1 MQSAQLKDSM
11 KHVVKRLSPAPLRR
25 WREASYFRRYGE
37 FELRLVEPLCQADR
51 DSIDVGANLG
61 AYVHFMRRSSR
72 LVYAFEPVPWLAQ
85 ELKRKFPSRV
95 IVHSIA
101 LSDRNDIATLHLPLV
116 NGQPDAGLSSF
127 VPAEAGKKGEMMGL
141 RVRTCRLDD
150 AYDGDVGFIKIDVE
164 GHERA
169 VLDGAIG
176 TIARCR
182 PNILVEIEE
191 RFGGNSIDDAA
202 RFLRALGYQGYF
214 VDRGELKDIAA
225 FDPHWMQ
232 RAEDIAGFAPG
243 LPRTRFASYVNNF
256 IFIHRSKADD
266 VLRKIAAVLAKEDSS
281 SFAGTH

>member
-1 MQSAQLKDSM
+1 MQSAQLKDSV
-11 KHVVKRLSPAPLRR
+11 KHVVQRLSPAPLRR

-37 FELRLVEPLCQADR
+37 FELRLVEPLCQGNR
-51 DSIDVGANLG
+51 DAIDVGANLG
-61 AYVHFMRRSSR
+61 AYVHFMRRFSP

-85 ELKRKFPSRV
+85 ELRRKFPSRV
-95 IVHSIA
+95 VVHNIA
-101 LSDRNDIATLHLPLV
+101 LSDRNDVATLHLPLV

-127 VPAEAGKKGEMMGL
+127 VPAETGRAEGMMEL

-150 AYDGDVGFIKIDVE
+150 AYDGDAGFIKIDVE

-169 VLDGAIG
+169 VLDGAAG
-176 TIARCR
+176 TIARCQ

-191 RFGGNSIDDAA
+191 RFGGSSIEDAA
-202 RFLRALGYQGYF
+202 GFFHALGYQGYF
-214 VDRGELKDIAA
+214 VDHGELRDIAA
-225 FDPHWMQ
+225 FDPRQMQ

-256 IFIHRSKADD
+256 IFIHRSKTEA
-266 VLRKIAAVLAKEDSS
+266 VLRKIAAILAKEDSS